1 MNELEN
7 AGDELRFFVEP
18 PKSEA
23 GGLLRTG
30 IFSLLLHLALISLLI
45 FNLKNGSTRD
55 SLPVYRVTI
64 QPLSLQTGS
73 KPLLPKAMPAPQP
86 VPAKPQIQ
94 KEEIKP
100 KEETKKSEPV
110 KEPKQLKEDEETIQK
125 PIPLPMVKTSTFD
138 TDSQPEEQIPPTLDA
153 LSSEEKDASARP
165 GSGIG
170 SGGTPGGVGEGGI
183 GGAGWSG
190 IGKGTGIAR
199 PGGSGLHGSGFVGW
213 GKGSAGGRGHGR
225 GDSGTGSPRYAENP
239 NPIYP
244 LEARQKG
251 HEGQVVLT
259 VEVLPNGR
267 VGEVQ
272 VDKPSGYETL
282 DRCAVEAVKKWKFIP
297 AKKGGAAIPCWV
309 NIPFKFQLLYWKD

>member
-1 MNELEN
+1 M
-7 AGDELRFFVEP
+7 DSPRP
-18 PKSEA
+18 DT

-30 IFSLLLHLALISLLI
+30 VFSLLLHLALISLLI
-45 FNLKNGSTRD
+45 FNLKTGNSRD
-55 SLPVYRVTI
+55 KPPVYRVAI
-64 QPLSLQTGS
+64 QPLSLQNDS
-73 KPLLPKAMPAPQP
+73 KPLLPKALPAPQP

-125 PIPLPMVKTSTFD
+125 PIPLPMAKTSDLD
-138 TDSQPEEQIPPTLDA
+138 TDSKPEEQIPPTLDA
-153 LSSEEKDASARP
+153 LSSEEKDASAKP

-170 SGGTPGGVGEGGI
+170 SGGTPGGVGEGGT
-183 GGAGWSG
+183 GGAGWTG

-199 PGGSGLHGSGFVGW
+199 PGGSGSAGSGFVGW
-213 GKGSAGGRGHGR
+213 GKGSAGGRGRGR
-225 GDSGTGSPRYAENP
+225 GDSGTGSPRYAKNP
-239 NPIYP
+239 KPVYP

-251 HEGQVVLT
+251 HEGKVMLA

-272 VDKPSGYETL
+272 VDKSSGYETL

-297 AKKGGAAIPCWV
+297 AKKEGVAILCWV
-309 NIPFKFQLLYWKD
+309 CIPIKFQLLSSRD